1 MPLLRCR
8 EKAASELRPFSNAPK
23 KVTIE
28 QHRSLTQPEKRQTRK
43 EKKPKEPISSQL
55 AEQPIISNKPINRK
69 EKPIRSQSVEKANYI
84 EQPIKPKQK
93 HEKEKSSE
101 ESKIVSIKRIAHNIL
116 YYIIKEGPFRAH

>member
-28 QHRSLTQPEKRQTRK
+28 QHRSLIQPEKRQIRK
-43 EKKPKEPISSQL
+43 KKPKEPISSQL
-55 AEQPIISNKPINRK
+55 A
-69 EKPIRSQSVEKANYI
+69 

-101 ESKIVSIKRIAHNIL
+101 ESKIVSIKRITHNIL
-116 YYIIKEGPFRAH
+116 YYVITEGPFRAH

>member
-28 QHRSLTQPEKRQTRK
+28 QHRSLIQPEKRQTRK

-55 AEQPIISNKPINRK
+55 AEQPIISNKPIN
-69 EKPIRSQSVEKANYI
+69 RSQSVEKANYI

-101 ESKIVSIKRIAHNIL
+101 ESKIVSIKRITHNIL